1 MKIAVIGS
9 GAMGSIFGSML
20 SSVSDIYLV
29 TTNKDHVKAINA
41 KGLKVEKN
49 DGTFKRY
56 KLFATFDPGTINV
69 KVDLAIIFTKSYN
82 TREAAMSAVPI
93 LKQDG
98 LALTLQNGLGNYD
111 VIADVLGENRA
122 VAGVT
127 SHGGTLVSPGHVR
140 HAGTGHTE
148 FSGPEADPE
157 KIVRIAKI
165 FNAAGIDTSISHD
178 LDSLIW
184 GKLIINVGINA
195 LTAILKVQNGILG
208 TTPECEKIMKKAVAE
223 AVEIANA
230 LKINI
235 PFDDPFEQVKKVCKN
250 TAQNRASMLQDILSG
265 SRTEI
270 GVINRAVVAKG
281 IETGIPAPYNL
292 FLSEMIDALEATAES
307 CIFKYQ

>member
-1 MKIAVIGS
+1 MKIAIIGA

-29 TTNKDHVKAINA
+29 TTNKDHVKAINE
-41 KGLKVEKN
+41 KGLKVEEN
-49 DGTFKRY
+49 DETFKRY
-56 KLFATFDPGTINV
+56 KLLATSDPNKISV

-82 TREAAMSAVPI
+82 TRDAAISAVPI

-111 VIADVLGENRA
+111 VISDIFGANRA

-140 HAGTGHTE
+140 HAGTGHTD
-148 FSGPEADPE
+148 FSGPKADSE
-157 KIVRIAKI
+157 KIVRIAEI
-165 FNAAGIDTSISHD
+165 FNAAGIDTSISDD
-178 LDSLIW
+178 LDSLLW

-195 LTAILKVQNGILG
+195 LTAILKVQNGVLI
-208 TTPECEKIMKKAVAE
+208 TTPECEKIMKKVVAE

-235 PFDDPFEQVKKVCKN
+235 PFDDSFEQVKKVCKN

-281 IETGIPAPYNL
+281 SEIGIPAPYNL
-292 FLSEMIDALEATAES
+292 FLSEIIDALEATAES
-307 CIFKYQ
+307 NIFKH

>member
-1 MKIAVIGS
+1 MKIAVIGT

-29 TTNKDHVKAINA
+29 TTNKDHVKAINE

-56 KLFATFDPGTINV
+56 KLLATSDPNTISV

-82 TREAAMSAVPI
+82 TRDAAISAVPM

-111 VIADVLGENRA
+111 VISDVLGKNRA

-148 FSGPEADPE
+148 FSGPGADSE
-157 KIVRIAKI
+157 KIVRIAEI
-165 FNAAGIDTSISHD
+165 FNAAGIDTSISDD
-178 LDSLIW
+178 LDSLLW

-195 LTAILKVQNGILG
+195 LTAILKVQNGILY
-208 TTPECEKIMKKAVAE
+208 TTPECEKIMKKAVVE

-235 PFDDPFEQVKKVCKN
+235 PYDDPFEQVKKVCEN

-270 GVINRAVVAKG
+270 GVINMAVVAKG
-281 IETGIPAPYNL
+281 IEAGIPAPYNL
-292 FLSEMIDALEATAES
+292 FLSEIIEALEATAES
-307 CIFKYQ
+307 NIFK